1 MNLRDLMNKLD
12 EIAEA
17 APVDPQRAAYDKFR
31 ADDAKKAAVDA
42 VKKMTAPN
50 GNSNYI
56 DPKDGVIKYM
66 DNQNRRGGGEGSVK
80 EFPYDWFKK
89 GQEKPFF
96 DQLAAAGLEVIPVER
111 KQLFGTFQVAGVDL
125 AKLATLG
132 QEPAADPAANNATS
146 NYTGKNV
153 NSNTTAINNL
163 NDLAYKLSQTKRAA
177 PAAKA
182 AAPVASG
189 QPAAV
194 KQQPQNRAPEVPPAQ
209 ALNTKEGIEFKSD
222 IAKSLIESFG
232 YEHLDE
238 ITLPK
243 GLGTA
248 ADSIGNAWTGAKN
261 WFGGFGKGVS
271 NPRSTNLPNV
281 ANGTNAT
288 SAGIRTG
295 AAFGGNPG
303 KLAAGSAAAGA
314 GAALLA
320 TGNQPATVEVPAV
333 DAQPAVPPAVTPPA
347 VDAQPAVPPAG
358 GGPTPEQLE
367 IIKQMEELMK
377 FLDGDESSDAIQ
389 SLTNARDQ
397 ISKITASPA
406 QAAQDAT
413 TADAV
418 RTAADAAANP
428 MRGVNTG
435 KPGETTMAQTAAAA
449 NPGTPAAGS
458 AFNQG
463 KPGETN
469 MAQAGATA
477 PVATNAASLRA
488 AQDRAA
494 GNRAPVG
501 DEIGGVAEDTKT
513 NESSDELARW
523 LKIARGR

>member
-1 MNLRDLMNKLD
+1 MNKLD
-12 EIAEA
+12 AISEAE
-17 APVDPQRAAYDKFR
+17 APVDAQRAAYDKFR

-66 DNQNRRGGGEGSVK
+66 DNQNGRGGGEGSVK

-89 GQEKPFF
+89 GQEKTFF
-96 DQLAAAGLEVIPVER
+96 DQLKAAGLEVIPVER
-111 KQLFGTFQVAGVDL
+111 KQLFGTTQVAGVDL

-132 QEPAADPAANNATS
+132 QEPAADPAVNNATS

-153 NSNTTAINNL
+153 NSNTTAIKNL
-163 NDLAYKLSQTKRAA
+163 NDLAYKLSITKGAA

-182 AAPVASG
+182 VTPAGASVAF
-189 QPAAV
+189 
-194 KQQPQNRAPEVPPAQ
+194 QPQGKGPAYGGYSGGGKST
-209 ALNTKEGIEFKSD
+209 NEGIEFKSD
-222 IAKSLIESFG
+222 IAKNLIESFG

-303 KLAAGSAAAGA
+303 KLAAGSALLGG
-314 GAALLA
+314 GAAMLA
-320 TGNQPATVEVPAV
+320 ANGGNQPATVEVPGV
-333 DAQPAVPPAVTPPA
+333 STQPEVAPAPA
-347 VDAQPAVPPAG
+347 PAPAPAG

-367 IIKQMEELMK
+367 IIKQMQEIMK
-377 FLDGDESSDAIQ
+377 QLADAGTPEANQAI
-389 SLTNARDQ
+389 SNAQEQ

-406 QAAQDAT
+406 QAALDSANAQSDRDAL
-413 TADAV
+413 
-418 RTAADAAANP
+418 DAA
-428 MRGVNTG
+428 V
-435 KPGETTMAQTAAAA
+435 
-449 NPGTPAAGS
+449 PAT
-458 AFNQG
+458 G

-469 MAQAGATA
+469 MAQTAATAPTAASIISNSPAVQASQPQSAGATA

-488 AQDRAA
+488 AQDQAA
-494 GNRAPVG
+494 GTRAPVG
-501 DEIGGVAEDTKT
+501 NEIGGVAEGIGS

-523 LKIARGR
+523 LRIARGR